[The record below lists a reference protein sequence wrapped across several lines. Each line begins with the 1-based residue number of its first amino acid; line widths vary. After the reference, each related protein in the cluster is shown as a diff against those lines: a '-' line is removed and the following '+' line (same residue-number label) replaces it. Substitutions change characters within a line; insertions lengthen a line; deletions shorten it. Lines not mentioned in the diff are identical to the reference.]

1 MQELHAATG
10 IDDDAEFLREQVALR
25 DEIIAEQQ
33 AIIDTL
39 GAPII
44 PVSPRLSVM
53 PFVGPLDDERVD
65 RACDRL
71 LHAVAGTTTRVIVID
86 LTGVTSFEASATL
99 ALRRMF
105 GALAL
110 LGARMVMTGIAPK
123 LALMLCAGPQP
134 QVETHASLQSAIAAH
149 ARDSGPA

>member
-1 MQELHAATG
+1 MQDRHAAAG

-44 PVSPRLSVM
+44 PVSPLLAVM
-53 PFVGPLDDERVD
+53 PFVGPLDDERID

-71 LHAVAGTTTRVIVID
+71 LHAIAGSTTRVVVID
-86 LTGVTSFEASATL
+86 LTGITSFEMSATL
-99 ALRRMF
+99 ALRRML

-123 LALMLCAGPQP
+123 LALTLGAGPLP
-134 QVETHASLQSAIAAH
+134 RVETHTSLQSAIAAH
-149 ARDSGPA
+149 GRGSGPA